1 MTLDSQIDYKGT
13 CSATLQVSPQWRMS
27 SLDLK
32 ENVWVVFKER
42 SPSDIPSIR
51 KDLTLQLNSF
61 IMLSDVGET
70 RCIPSQGHPR
80 SAAADSWN
88 TSCLP
93 STCHT
98 RACHRGRTEIFCCI
112 YVWHSWKKKK
122 KSKTTINHHTQS
134 AIPWETLWLWPSL
147 QTGNAHLKRP
157 EWTSTQEATTLWTCS
172 NRRVLERETKPFG
185 SEWSW
190 CVEKLCINAS
200 DTQWRLTKKGNGH
213 LAFPVKGL
221 SSWAI
226 PTSEMKSHHG
236 LQPAE
241 PGTQRQ
247 TYGTVQSHLSWYVWL
262 TLDF

>member
-1 MTLDSQIDYKGT
+1 MKRGAYHLRAIPVQLQPIHGT
-13 CSATLQVSPQWRMS
+13 HLVCLQHATQGLVTGEELKYFVVSM
-27 SLDLK
+27 
-32 ENVWVVFKER
+32 FG
-42 SPSDIPSIR
+42 
-51 KDLTLQLNSF
+51 T
-61 IMLSDVGET
+61 VG
-70 RCIPSQGHPR
+70 
-80 SAAADSWN
+80 
-88 TSCLP
+88 
-93 STCHT
+93 
-98 RACHRGRTEIFCCI
+98 
-112 YVWHSWKKKK
+112 KKKK